1 MMEMR
6 ILRMRPITI
15 LKKDKL
21 ESQSGSR
28 VGQIF
33 QIFGCEVKKL
43 EKKDQR

>member
-21 ESQSGSR
+21 ESQSGR